1 MLDENIIASQ
11 FNHYPFTWMFHSRKL
26 NNFTNQR
33 YEWALR
39 LVYKNKKATYD
50 ELLQKSNSHKV
61 QHGILQLLATEIFKG
76 KII

>member
-26 NNFTNQR
+26 DNFTNQR

-39 LVYKNKKATYD
+39 LVYKNKKAIYD
-50 ELLQKSNSHKV
+50 ELLQKSNSRKV
-61 QHGILQLLATEIFKG
+61 QHGILQVLATEIFKG

>member
-1 MLDENIIASQ
+1 
-11 FNHYPFTWMFHSRKL
+11 MFHSRKL
-26 NNFTNQR
+26 DNFTNQC

-50 ELLQKSNSHKV
+50 ELLQKSNSCKV
-61 QHGILQLLATEIFKG
+61 QHGILQVLATEIFKG